1 MAMTTQDTTFDAA
14 DLAPISTASSLDQL
28 DEAMDVA
35 RIAANAQ
42 RDLEA
47 AGENPLDAADEE
59 KEAPEEDE
67 QDGESTTG
75 SPAEEAQE
83 SEDASTDEEEVEE
96 EPEEEPAPASTPQQ
110 QPQPTYSRR
119 DAARFK
125 SELDTAR
132 TELQTLRG
140 QVNSHRSSDASIIQ
154 QIAEQA
160 GSEPDFQALAQKN
173 NLGQASDQERQKL
186 AIMQQWRQVA
196 GPIYRTAQQ
205 QVFNQW
211 AGAYQ
216 AASQYDGVTP
226 EAAQAIM
233 NAVDPAAALQTIHA
247 AGMTVGADKA
257 RQEFKDEQKK
267 VQAENQRLKAELS
280 SVKSKQVAAKPQPA
294 TPDGSS
300 PAAMPKLPPMFLEDG
315 STLNPDFEK
324 LASSGKLYGV
334 DKLTG

>member
-1 MAMTTQDTTFDAA
+1 MTTQDQTTFDAA
-14 DLAPISTASSLDQL
+14 DLAPISTSSSVEQL

-35 RIAANAQ
+35 RMAANAQ

-47 AGENPLDAADEE
+47 AGENPLDPSDEE
-59 KEAPEEDE
+59 EENPESGE
-67 QDGESTTG
+67 QGEESTTG

-83 SEDASTDEEEVEE
+83 SEDATTDEEEAEE
-96 EPEEEPAPASTPQQ
+96 EPEEAPPAAPTPQQ

-140 QVNSHRSSDASIIQ
+140 QVNAHRSSDSSIIQ
-154 QIAEQA
+154 QIAQQA
-160 GSEPDFQALAQKN
+160 GSETDYQQLVDKVVS
-173 NLGQASDQERQKL
+173 GQATADEQQR
-186 AIMQQWRQVA
+186 ANIMKQWRTIA
-196 GPIYRTAQQ
+196 GPIFRTAQE

-233 NAVDPAAALQTIHA
+233 NASDPARALETIHA
-247 AGMTVGADKA
+247 AGAVAGAEKA

-280 SVKSKQVAAKPQPA
+280 SVKSKQVAGKPQPA

-315 STLNPDFEK
+315 ALNPDFEK
-324 LASSGKLYGV
+324 LASSGKLLGV
-334 DKLTG
+334 EKLTG